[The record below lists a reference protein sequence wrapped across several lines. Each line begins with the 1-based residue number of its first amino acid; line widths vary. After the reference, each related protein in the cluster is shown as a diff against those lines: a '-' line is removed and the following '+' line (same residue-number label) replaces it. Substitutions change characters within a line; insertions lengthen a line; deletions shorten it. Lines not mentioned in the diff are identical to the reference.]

1 MIIESNHWYVC
12 KKDYYYVMIGRLAKE
27 KVNAIIVEFEVSF
40 AIKRLLQQ
48 MPLCKGA
55 LLILAALV
63 SNILFSFMYG
73 RLFSEE
79 DLMNLKS

>member
-27 KVNAIIVEFEVSF
+27 KVNAITVEFEVSF

-55 LLILAALV
+55 LLVLAALV
-63 SNILFSFMYG
+63 ATFCSALCT
-73 RLFSEE
+73 E
-79 DLMNLKS
+79 DYSVRKI